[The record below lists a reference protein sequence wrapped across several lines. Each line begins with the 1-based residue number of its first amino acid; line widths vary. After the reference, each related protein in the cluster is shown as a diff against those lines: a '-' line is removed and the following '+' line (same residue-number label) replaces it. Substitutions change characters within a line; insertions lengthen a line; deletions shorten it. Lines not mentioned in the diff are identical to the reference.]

1 MEVAMKMPDL
11 ATTGSPIKVVR
22 WLVGVGQQVERGGA
36 LLEVETDKAVMVVES
51 VVTGRLRSIATGAAA
66 GEEVSAGQTIALFE
80 AEHAASLNAVGPAAA
95 TPQEPARAATVVR
108 ESSGIPG
115 RKSFFARNREARNR
129 ALTIGPAQSPM
140 GLARVVPLTVPQRVV
155 ARLTQESKQTIP
167 HFYLQASACAEPI
180 AARRAAVAGKT
191 LAWDAFFVHAAGKAL
206 LGFDRFCCH
215 FENDRLVPQDVDAV
229 GLAVDLDDELF
240 TLAIER
246 PAAKTPEQI
255 SDEIA
260 LGVARLRAGDPAAR
274 LSARANLTVTNLGG
288 WGVES
293 FAAVINPPESAI
305 LAVGKIMPEVTIVD
319 GQVAVRKRVNLTL
332 SADHRIVSGKYAAR
346 FLGAIVQE
354 LESV

>member
-22 WLVGVGQQVERGGA
+22 WLVDVGHQVERGGA

-51 VVTGRLRSIATGAAA
+51 VVTGRLRSIAAGAAA
-66 GEEVSAGQTIALFE
+66 GEEVSAGQTIAMIE
-80 AEHAASLNAVGPAAA
+80 TERAAA
-95 TPQEPARAATVVR
+95 IERTWSGRDDSARAGATRRVR
-108 ESSGIPG
+108 PRIVCHPRQEIVLRAQSRS
-115 RKSFFARNREARNR
+115 ARNR
-129 ALTIGPAQSPM
+129 
-140 GLARVVPLTVPQRVV
+140 GLAVPLTVPQRVV

-167 HFYLQASACAEPI
+167 HFYLQTSACAERI
-180 AARRAAVAGKT
+180 AARRTAVAGKT

-206 LGFDRFCCH
+206 LGFDRFCYR

-229 GLAVDLDDELF
+229 GLAVDLDDDLF

-255 SDEIA
+255 SDEIEH
-260 LGVARLRAGDPAAR
+260 GVARLRAGDPAAR

-305 LAVGKIMPEVTIVD
+305 LAVGKIMPVVTMVD
-319 GQVAVRKRVNLTL
+319 GQVAVRNRVNLTL

-354 LESV
+354 LESL

>member
-22 WLVGVGQQVERGGA
+22 WLVDVGHHIERGGA
-36 LLEVETDKAVMVVES
+36 LLEIETDKAVMVVES
-51 VVTGRLRSIATGAAA
+51 VVTGRLRSIAAGAAA
-66 GEEVSAGQTIALFE
+66 GEEVSAGQTIAMFE
-80 AEHAASLNAVGPAAA
+80 TERAAA
-95 TPQEPARAATVVR
+95 PSDADPTVASIPEVPARLPSVVV

-115 RKSFFARNREARNR
+115 RKSFFARNREARRRNR
-129 ALTIGPAQSPM
+129 
-140 GLARVVPLTVPQRVV
+140 GLAVPLTVPQRVV
-155 ARLTQESKQTIP
+155 ARVTQESKQTIP
-167 HFYLQASACAEPI
+167 HFYLQTSACAERI
-180 AARRAAVAGKT
+180 AARRTAAAGKT

-206 LGFDRFCCH
+206 RKFDRFCH
-215 FENDRLVPQDVDAV
+215 RFETDRLLPQDIDAV
-229 GLAVDLDDELF
+229 GLAIDLDDELF

-255 SDEIA
+255 SAEIEH
-260 LGVARLRAGDPAAR
+260 GVARLRAGDPAAR

-305 LAVGKIMPEVTIVD
+305 LAVGKIMPVATIVE
-319 GQVAVRKRVNLTL
+319 GQVALRKRVNLTL
-332 SADHRIVSGKYAAR
+332 SADHRVVSGKYAAR

-354 LESV
+354 LESL